1 MPKEKEFTRII
12 RENEGLIFKVTSI
25 YTDNKL
31 DQQDL
36 YQEIVYQL
44 WRSFDSF
51 QGASKLSTW
60 IYRVAMNT
68 AITQGRKRKK
78 RGEGHFPEHLVTL
91 EADTSDRVFEERLEM
106 LYVHINQLNKL
117 EKGIIL
123 LFLEGLNYEEI
134 ADITGL
140 SVSNVGTRLS
150 RIKQKLKSQM
160 STDQIK

>member
-1 MPKEKEFTRII
+1 MPKEAEFTHLI
-12 RENEGLIFKVTSI
+12 RENEGLIYKVTSI
-25 YTDNKL
+25 YTDNRL

-44 WRSFDSF
+44 WKSFDSF

-78 RGEGHFPEHLVTL
+78 RIDNYSLDHLVIRET
-91 EADTSDRVFEERLEM
+91 DQSDLLFEERLTM
-106 LYVHINQLNKL
+106 LYAHIKQLNKL

-140 SVSNVGTRLS
+140 RVSNVGTRLS

-160 STDQIK
+160 ATNQIK